1 MSDVSSDSPE
11 ADAVSSHSESPPLAR
26 GDKWAYTE
34 YGASPPGN
42 GLSSR
47 KANPQPPSTA
57 VLADF
62 EAEFHEFYT
71 RAWAAGVRAKD
82 LSQWA
87 PKVAA
92 AASEGEVK
100 YILLNGCYGGK
111 KFDPEL
117 CRIIDS
123 VQAEVDS
130 GAITF
135 DPDDDHGILIESLLN
150 LGRDVDAKLREE
162 RAREGR
168 PLEDDEFIDVEERG
182 GWPRSPWGRSHAF
195 EGEEVEHS
203 PWGPAYDEG
212 EAGVAPVEKGPRRER
227 SERDEKKRLLRL
239 GLNAGGSDTQ
249 LYFVEMPLKADWSVS
264 EYDGI
269 ESLALI

>member
-100 YILLNGCYGGK
+100 YILLNGCCESRLPNVH
-111 KFDPEL
+111 F
-117 CRIIDS
+117 
-123 VQAEVDS
+123 AS
-130 GAITF
+130 GAHVPALSQTAAR
-135 DPDDDHGILIESLLN
+135 SSTLN
-150 LGRDVDAKLREE
+150 
-162 RAREGR
+162 
-168 PLEDDEFIDVEERG
+168 
-182 GWPRSPWGRSHAF
+182 S
-195 EGEEVEHS
+195 
-203 PWGPAYDEG
+203 
-212 EAGVAPVEKGPRRER
+212 VA
-227 SERDEKKRLLRL
+227 
-239 GLNAGGSDTQ
+239 
-249 LYFVEMPLKADWSVS
+249 
-264 EYDGI
+264 
-269 ESLALI
+269 